1 MNSNNL
7 QNTNQIIQA
16 VNADTVA
23 NTQNTY
29 GITAQMAANAASQ
42 AEAECQTKQLIQQ
55 SFSDLNYNL
64 ATLACQNRQ
73 AVADGTR
80 DIIDNTNSS
89 MRSILDFLV
98 QDKLDTLNAENA
110 ALRSQVSQA
119 EQNAYLV
126 SQLRPTAQPSYLVSN
141 PYTGAYTSYGTG
153 YGCSCNS

>member
-1 MNSNNL
+1 M
-7 QNTNQIIQA
+7 
-16 VNADTVA
+16 
-23 NTQNTY
+23 
-29 GITAQMAANAASQ
+29 
-42 AEAECQTKQLIQQ
+42 
-55 SFSDLNYNL
+55 NYNL

-80 DIIDNTNSS
+80 DIIDSTNSS